1 MISRRLMMAQSMAL
15 LAAGCA
21 PQIRSY
27 SGPEVERVVVMKGRR
42 RMYLLNAGKALKS
55 YDVDLGFAPKGHK
68 IRSGDGKTPEGQYWI
83 NRRNP
88 DSIFHLSLG
97 ISYPN
102 RADRARAKRLGVDPG
117 GDIFI
122 HGESPLNTVRGRD
135 WTWGCIAVKNREM
148 EEVYTMV
155 RTGTPITIYA

>member
-1 MISRRLMMAQSMAL
+1 MISRRMMVAQSMAL
-15 LAAGCA
+15 MAAGCA
-21 PQIRSY
+21 PQIRPY
-27 SGPEVERVVVMKGRR
+27 DGPVVDRIVVMKGRR
-42 RMYLLNAGKALKS
+42 KMYLLHDSRSIKS
-55 YDVDLGFAPKGHK
+55 YEIDLGFAPEGHK
-68 IRSGDGKTPEGQYWI
+68 TRSGDGRTPEGQYWI

-102 RADRARAKRLGVDPG
+102 RADRARARRLGVDPG

-122 HGESPLNTVRGRD
+122 HGESPLNSVRGPD

-148 EEVYTMV
+148 EEIYTMV